1 MAEQEI
7 VLPGEFSL
15 VCLSIQVCFG
25 MIYYPSGIASNSPR
39 SGSINDKYIPWPSVE
54 T

>member
-25 MIYYPSGIASNSPR
+25 IIYLHL
-39 SGSINDKYIPWPSVE
+39 
-54 T
+54 